1 MRRGT
6 GYTYGAGED
15 CISYKCEGCGRRVRV
30 TPIQAK
36 QFRGTITACS
46 KSCVLRA
53 RDLRIQQVRL
63 DLSAPGPSEHTSHGH
78 C

>member
-6 GYTYGAGED
+6 GYTYAEGED

-46 KSCVLRA
+46 KTCVLRA
-53 RDLRIQQVRL
+53 RDLRTRQARL
-63 DLSAPGPSEHTSHGH
+63 DMHVPGPSEGISHDRG
-78 C
+78 